1 MIADTGRGFVTGAV
15 CQRRIIFGFLFFFS
29 LFFSSCP
36 AFANNLAISGVSL
49 KNRDTSAQTIAV
61 EFDISWDNAWKD
73 VINSDGVWIFIKY
86 SQDGGVTWSHAT
98 LKTAGTNPSG
108 FSRGT
113 KAGGSILA
121 INLVVPTD
129 RKGCFIQPAYN
140 GSGTLNYTDVQLLWA
155 YGKDGVSDANV
166 IHPTNSKVKVFGI
179 EMVHIP
185 QGGFYAGDTT
195 SNAAFR
201 QGSADPTPWFIPNE
215 NAIHVTG
222 VAAGGY
228 YYAAMDFI
236 AGEDTSG
243 SEFWVSGEFPKGYKA
258 FYLMKYEMSQQQ
270 YVDFLNTLTRTQQA
284 NRVAANIS
292 GDTVTNYYVMH
303 DTNAVVNRDYIRCPA
318 SGNGTTIP
326 IVFSTLRPARAANF
340 LSWMDLMA
348 YADFAGLRPM
358 TELEYEKAA
367 RGPITYVAGEYAW
380 GSTSITACATISG
393 SESGTETCSTANA
406 NANYNNTTFTGGDGG
421 TGPLRVGIFATAS
434 TTTRQP
440 SGAGFYGNLELSG
453 NVWERTVT
461 VGNASGRVF
470 LGTHGDGSLSSNGF
484 ATNADWPGY
493 ASGEITDSAGS
504 GLRGGA
510 WFYLNVLSTVA
521 FRYYAAASYS
531 TRNNSYGGRLA
542 RTVS

>member
-1 MIADTGRGFVTGAV
+1 MIIGCLCLVAL
-15 CQRRIIFGFLFFFS
+15 FLS
-29 LFFSSCP
+29 PLT
-36 AFANNLAISGVSL
+36 ATANNLSISNVSI
-49 KNRDTSAQTIAV
+49 KNRDTSAQTVVV

-73 VINSDGVWIFIKY
+73 VINTDGVWIFIKS
-86 SQDGGVTWSHAT
+86 SQDGGTTWSHAT
-98 LKTAGTNPSG
+98 LKSSGTNPSG
-108 FSRGT
+108 FSRGS
-113 KAGGSILA
+113 KAGGSILS
-121 INLVVPTD
+121 IDLVVPPD
-129 RKGCFIQPAYN
+129 KKGCFIQPAYY
-140 GSGTLNYTDVQLLWA
+140 GSGTLNFTDIQLLWA
-155 YGKDGVSDANV
+155 YGNDGVSDADV
-166 IHPTNSKVKVFGI
+166 IHATNSKVKVFGV
-179 EMVHIP
+179 EMVYIP
-185 QGGFYAGDTT
+185 QGGFYAGDTS

-201 QGSADPTPWFIPNE
+201 QGSADSRPWFIPNE

-243 SEFWVSGEFPKGYKA
+243 SEFWISGEYPKGYKA

-270 YVDFLNTLTRTQQA
+270 YVDFLNSLTRTQQA
-284 NRVAANIS
+284 SRVASNIS
-292 GDTVTNYYVMH
+292 ADTVANYYVMH
-303 DTNAVVNRDYIRCPA
+303 NTNAVVNRDTIRCPA
-318 SGNGTTIP
+318 SGNGTTNP
-326 IVFSTLRPARAANF
+326 IVFSADRPARAANY

-348 YADFAGLRPM
+348 YADWAGLRPM

-367 RGPITYVAGEYAW
+367 RGSVGYVAGEYAW
-380 GSTSITACATISG
+380 GSTSITACATVSG
-393 SESGTETCSTANA
+393 SESGAETCSTSNA

-421 TGPLRVGIFATAS
+421 SGPLRVGIFATS
-434 TTTRQP
+434 LTTTRQP
-440 SGAGFYGNLELSG
+440 SGAGYFGNLELSG

-461 VGNASGRVF
+461 VGNAAGRVF
-470 LGTHGDGSLSSNGF
+470 LGTHGDGELSSSGY

-531 TRNNSYGGRLA
+531 SRNNCYGGRLA